1 VESNFFSQLSK
12 TKNRAM
18 LKLGVIRM
26 LTTHDIPQSP
36 LTVTIHGADGHT
48 HTVTV
53 ASREGG
59 RVAISCSCASFG
71 REGWCRHVVDL
82 CCMRLRDCGVTDPET
97 DERFEEIVAGTT
109 LESVAHDVD
118 LALVA
123 YERALAALQVARPA
137 HLSREALEAMAG
149 ASRDLTEAA
158 EAASDAIR
166 RLQRKIAE
174 EPV

>member
-1 VESNFFSQLSK
+1 
-12 TKNRAM
+12 
-18 LKLGVIRM
+18 M
-26 LTTHDIPQSP
+26 LTTHDIRQSP
-36 LTVTIHGADGHT
+36 LTVTVHGPDGHT

-53 ASREGG
+53 ASREAG

-82 CCMRLRDCGVTDPET
+82 SCMRLRDCGVTDPET

-109 LESVAHDVD
+109 LESAAHDVD
-118 LALVA
+118 LGIVA
-123 YERALAALQVARPA
+123 YEQAVNALQVALQVARPTQA
-137 HLSREALEAMAG
+137 SREALEAAAA
-149 ASRDLTEAA
+149 ASRNLTEAT

-174 EPV
+174 ERI

>member
-1 VESNFFSQLSK
+1 LSK
-12 TKNRAM
+12 TKKRVM

-26 LTTHDIPQSP
+26 LTTHDIRQAP
-36 LTVTIHGADGHT
+36 LTVTVHDTDGHT
-48 HTVTV
+48 HTVIV
-53 ASREGG
+53 ASREAG

-109 LESVAHDVD
+109 LEAAAHDAD
-118 LALVA
+118 LGLVA
-123 YERALAALQVARPA
+123 YQQAIAALQAARPTQT
-137 HLSREALEAMAG
+137 SREALEAVAA
-149 ASRDLTEAA
+149 ASRQLTEAA

-174 EPV
+174 AGTWEERV

>member
-1 VESNFFSQLSK
+1 
-12 TKNRAM
+12 
-18 LKLGVIRM
+18 M
-26 LTTHDIPQSP
+26 LTTHDIRQSP
-36 LTVTIHGADGHT
+36 LAVTVHGADGHT

-53 ASREGG
+53 ASGDAG

-109 LESVAHDVD
+109 LESAAHDVD
-118 LALVA
+118 LGLAA
-123 YERALAALQVARPA
+123 YEQALGSLQLARPTQV
-137 HLSREALEAMAG
+137 SREALETVAA
-149 ASRDLTEAA
+149 ASRNVTEAA

-174 EPV
+174 ARA